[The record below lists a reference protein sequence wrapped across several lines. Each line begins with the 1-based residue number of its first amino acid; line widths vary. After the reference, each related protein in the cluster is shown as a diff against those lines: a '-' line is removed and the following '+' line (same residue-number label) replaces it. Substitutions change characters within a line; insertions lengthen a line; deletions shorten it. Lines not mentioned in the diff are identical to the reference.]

1 MSKYAN
7 HTHSLHNQIF
17 CTKIV
22 SAYFSAFSHLYA
34 QNHPQSNFTTKED
47 HYPSCP
53 KSDVNSSSFF
63 KSASFTVGLDVAI
76 DISISDWKTKK
87 REFYSDEEK
96 NKCKRKQISSVKKKE
111 ELFVQTL

>member
-34 QNHPQSNFTTKED
+34 QNHPHSNFTTKGD

-53 KSDVNSSSFF
+53 KSAVNSSSFF

-76 DISISDWKTKK
+76 DISISDWKL
-87 REFYSDEEK
+87 REDEIK